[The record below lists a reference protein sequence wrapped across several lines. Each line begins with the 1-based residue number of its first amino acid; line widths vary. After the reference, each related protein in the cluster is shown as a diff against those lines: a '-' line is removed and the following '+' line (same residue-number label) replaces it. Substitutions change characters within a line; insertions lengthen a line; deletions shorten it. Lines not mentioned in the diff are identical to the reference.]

1 MDTIAAAAEAVGV
14 RPERSTPAMR
24 FTASEDYSYM
34 MKRVQENGGK
44 ASLMLFFTPSK
55 VGLHSVDFSVDESVL
70 VKGVKV
76 FTATAMAY
84 MPSK

>member
-1 MDTIAAAAEAVGV
+1 MDEIAKAGEAVGI
-14 RPERSTPAMR
+14 RPKNPQWEEM
-24 FTASEDYSYM
+24 TASEDYSYM